1 MNFKFPKL
9 ITAMAVF
16 VFTSGVFA
24 QEAQSMITMKLL
36 NHFFIL
42 LQVQKLGL
50 QADSQGIST
59 GKILLI
65 MYLMYLLMMQK
76 TKLQE
81 HLKLL
86 TLITVQT
93 N

>member
-16 VFTSGVFA
+16 AFTSGVFA
-24 QEAQSMITMKLL
+24 QIQSMITMKLL

-50 QADSQGIST
+50 QADSQGINT

-76 TKLQE
+76 TKSQE